1 LRWGILLGMGGV
13 LGVGSAGFGQVQVQI
28 NPPPLPGGAVATTVS
43 NNLNVLVGSMARHV
57 RRLSEVISGDQGTNL
72 GKYSL
77 QDTQELA
84 QALDEFGASLNN
96 GMDWFA
102 ARQAFSNF
110 HQSWRSL
117 LPQFTQ
123 PGAQS
128 PAINQTVQKIVED
141 DAQIVQ
147 ALGLNALPTTYYTQM
162 SAPTGMTDMQRLAQA
177 LVDRAAALAAV
188 IRADMVGPGG
198 ARPVQESESLVAA
211 ADAFHD
217 GIDLNA
223 APAVARNGFAGVDAL
238 TDSLRRDLAAGT
250 PTPRVQVAW
259 QSYLAAEVLLKQSL
273 GLVNT
278 QADLAGTAIVV
289 NGPSPVVALA
299 DQLVNQ
305 VNAFIQVF
313 SQTAG
318 AVPEGGLFLADAQ
331 RLLAAAVNFQQDVAR
346 GLNPGQLAYEFRD
359 VDVLWDRLARRTD
372 RIARGR
378 TGPNIQQVGR
388 MGQTVAEIH
397 RLLAIPG
404 YPASVTVAVPAP
416 APR

>member
-1 LRWGILLGMGGV
+1 
-13 LGVGSAGFGQVQVQI
+13 
-28 NPPPLPGGAVATTVS
+28 
-43 NNLNVLVGSMARHV
+43 VGSMARHV
-57 RRLSEVISGDQGTNL
+57 RRLSEVISGDQGTNM

-102 ARQAFSNF
+102 ARQAFSNL

-128 PAINQTVQKIVED
+128 PAINQMVQKVVQD

-250 PTPRVQVAW
+250 LTPRVQVAW